1 MHYDNLNVY
10 KTSLDISVYFE
21 KIVFNFDK
29 NHKYSI
35 GLDLK
40 NKARQI
46 SLQVIR
52 ANTSKTKLNEIE
64 EILILIE
71 ELKFL
76 IRLCKEIDG
85 FKNKN
90 SYLYSSKLLTNLEN
104 QTNVWKLY
112 SQKREQTEKNP
123 EL

>member
-1 MHYDNLNVY
+1 MNHDNLKIY
-10 KTSLDISVYFE
+10 KIALDLAVYFE

-29 NHKYSI
+29 YHKYAI
-35 GLDLK
+35 GTDLK

-46 SLQVIR
+46 ALQVIR
-52 ANTSKTKLNEIE
+52 ANTSKLKSIEIQ

-76 IRLCKEIDG
+76 IRLCKEING

-90 SYLYSSKLLTNLEN
+90 SYAYSSTLLTTLEN
-104 QTNVWKLY
+104 QVITWKLY